1 MQRARAG
8 AVRHHGPV
16 SASWSTPDPGRVVTG
31 TAFGRPYE
39 HVEPATPPV
48 RSDVL
53 AALLTLAVPLLDAGP
68 VGLAWAALA
77 PRAVAVLAA
86 GRYSAADPSTDAHI
100 AGDGYFLAA
109 VLLAGAITG
118 LTAWAFGRRH
128 GPAVVSALAV
138 GGLGAAFVVMRV
150 GEAVGVGAL
159 QRAVQGG
166 ATQVDVALDLGAV
179 VALTGWPVAAL
190 LAFLVATLVRGEE
203 AALSSG

>member
-1 MQRARAG
+1 M
-8 AVRHHGPV
+8 
-16 SASWSTPDPGRVVTG
+16 SSSWSTPDPGRVVTG
-31 TAFGRPYE
+31 TAFGRPYV

-53 AALLTLAVPLLDAGP
+53 AALVTLAVPLLVAAP

-86 GRYSAADPSTDAHI
+86 GRYAQVDPSSDVRI

-118 LTAWAFGRRH
+118 LTAWGFGRRH

-138 GGLGAAFVVMRV
+138 GGLGAAFVAMRV
-150 GEAVGVGAL
+150 GEAVGVRAL
-159 QRAVQGG
+159 QQAVQGG
-166 ATQVDVALDLGAV
+166 ATRVDVTLDLGAV
-179 VALTGWPVAAL
+179 VALAGWPVAAL

-203 AALSSG
+203 AELSSG